1 MTGLTSKQQ
10 RLFEAIERYTAT
22 HGCPPSYRELMREL
36 GYVSTASIYRFVKAL
51 KEKGYIENT
60 PRSWRNVVAKSSRH
74 VDGQVVEIEVIGRVS
89 RHRPPE
95 LFAKTYLITIPNH
108 MVSPEMHVYGLS
120 IQDASFL
127 DEHILPGD
135 LILVEPT
142 DAAESGE
149 LVLASTHI
157 TIIGHYYD
165 EGNSIRFRSSP
176 YAPSNAVAST
186 VTKVDETQI
195 WGVIIGILRSFI
207 PKQ

>member
-1 MTGLTSKQQ
+1 MTVLTTKQQ
-10 RLFEAIERYTAT
+10 RLLEAIERYSIE
-22 HGCPPSYRELMREL
+22 HGHPPSYRELMTEL

-51 KEKGYIENT
+51 KEKGYIEKT
-60 PRSWRNVVAKSSRH
+60 PRSWRNTIAKSSRQ
-74 VDGQVVEIEVIGRVS
+74 VNGQVIEIEVIGRIS

-95 LFAKTYLITIPNH
+95 LFARTYLVTIPNH
-108 MVSPEMHVYGLS
+108 MVSQEMHVYGLS

-142 DAAESGE
+142 DAVENGE

-157 TIIGHYYD
+157 TIIGHYYE

-176 YAPSNAVAST
+176 YAPSSAVAST
-186 VTKVDETQI
+186 ITKTDETQV
-195 WGVIIGILRSFI
+195 WGVIIGVLRSFI